1 MGMEDIENKIKK
13 LYDKVKSGKLT
24 QEIADEIS
32 ELVDKVEG
40 MGDDVKE
47 NVASM
52 INDMKNSLKKMK

>member
-13 LYDKVKSGKLT
+13 LYEKVKSGKLT